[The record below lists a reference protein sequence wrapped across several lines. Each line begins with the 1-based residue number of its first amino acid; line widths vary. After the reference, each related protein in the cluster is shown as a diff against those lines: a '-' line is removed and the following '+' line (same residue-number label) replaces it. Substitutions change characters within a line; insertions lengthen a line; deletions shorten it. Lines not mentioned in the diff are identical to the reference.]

1 MKIITLNIGR
11 YSKDWDKRKIKI
23 IDFIKKE
30 KPDILFLQEVF
41 DDSRYNIL
49 GDNQAKQ
56 LNKEL
61 KFKNVLYDVVEK
73 VETEH
78 KKPVE
83 VPVFDGLACF
93 TNHEI
98 LNKKLIK
105 LKRQEDDRHFRAIQE
120 VEIKFNDNKLT
131 FFHTHFSN
139 RDDWALSHL
148 KETLE
153 IINRNLLPV
162 IVGDLNI
169 KKTDDLINLCKD
181 TYSIS
186 YEFKEYYSFSEKE
199 ETLDYVLIP
208 KNQFKF
214 VKLECNIND
223 ISDHKPLIVTI
234 QKLD

>member
-23 IDFIKKE
+23 IEFIKKE
-30 KPDILFLQEVF
+30 NPDFLFLQEVF
-41 DDSRYNIL
+41 DDSRYNNL

-61 KFKNVLYDVVEK
+61 KFKNSFYDVVEK

-78 KKPVE
+78 KQPVK

-93 TNHEI
+93 TNHEV
-98 LNKKLIK
+98 LNKELIK
-105 LKRQEDDRHFRAIQE
+105 LKKQDEDRHFRAIQQLE
-120 VEIKFNDNKLT
+120 VKFNGNKLT

-139 RDDWALSHL
+139 RDDWAIFHL

-153 IINRNLLPV
+153 IINNNPLPI

-169 KKTDDLINLCKD
+169 KKTDDLISICKD
-181 TYSIS
+181 KYSIS
-186 YEFKEYYSFSEKE
+186 YEFKKYYSFSEKE

-208 KNQFKF
+208 GDKFKF
-214 VKLECNIND
+214 VKLECDIND
-223 ISDHKPLIVTI
+223 ISDHKPLIVNI